1 MKTAIVADLHM
12 RGKNLEDKR
21 TAWWT
26 VVDEIIELGVT
37 LVILAGDVWDTRNIG
52 GRESSLGTVFRAFMD
67 PLQKLIDKSIEV
79 IIVEGNHEQ
88 ATGEQLSALEPLRVA
103 GVQVVDQLGEI
114 RREGGVTISFIPWML
129 DPAGTR
135 DQLLESNLGAI
146 KERFEDYGD
155 GYKLVVGHLT
165 VKGALLPSGVS
176 IQGSEF
182 EVTQEQLEA
191 TGADLIVLGHIHK
204 RQQIGKNIHYV
215 GALTQDSFGDEGN
228 PQGFMIIDTEKRTH
242 EFVEID
248 APEYHTLN
256 GWEKFTKPLP
266 KDGDYVK
273 YRFKE
278 KPENLEELLGGD
290 RATVE
295 IIPDREEVK
304 REIEGVEAGRSDNEL
319 LDSYLTHRGWE
330 KPARERMIKRA
341 KELME
346 AII

>member
-1 MKTAIVADLHM
+1 MKAAIVADLHM
-12 RGKNLEDKR
+12 RGKKLEDKKK
-21 TAWWT
+21 AWERA
-26 VVDEIIELGVT
+26 VDEIIARKVDM
-37 LVILAGDVWDTRNIG
+37 VILAGDIFDTRNIG
-52 GRESSLGTVFRAFMD
+52 GREASTGTVYRAFMD
-67 PLQKLIDKSIEV
+67 QLQKLVDASIKV
-79 IIVEGNHEQ
+79 ILLLGNHEL
-88 ATGEQLSALEPLRVA
+88 ATGDQLSALETLKGTGLAVIDTFDQFVVLEDLKVVFVPWVA
-103 GVQVVDQLGEI
+103 PTED
-114 RREGGVTISFIPWML
+114 
-129 DPAGTR
+129 R
-135 DQLLESNLGAI
+135 DKKLEAWFARI
-146 KERFEDYGD
+146 KKYWAKSKS
-155 GYKLVVGHLT
+155 YKLVVGHLT